1 MDTETQNNPQYTY
14 YEEVYKLF
22 LGSVDSY
29 EMNMMD
35 DDELEERLYDYMDRG
50 RIILE
55 TNSSIDFYDDNPA
68 EKRFNFKLKG
78 YEKTLLAK
86 AMKLEWVR
94 EQTYSEE
101 LMRKSI
107 GDRDYNATQGYQ
119 YLDRLLTMGKQLE
132 KEIIMNLNRIEY
144 SNQELYGEMK

>member
-1 MDTETQNNPQYTY
+1 
-14 YEEVYKLF
+14 
-22 LGSVDSY
+22 
-29 EMNMMD
+29 
-35 DDELEERLYDYMDRG
+35 
-50 RIILE
+50 
-55 TNSSIDFYDDNPA
+55 
-68 EKRFNFKLKG
+68 
-78 YEKTLLAK
+78 AK

-144 SNQELYGEMK
+144 SNQELYG